1 MENIW
6 WITLLSVILVVG
18 ITIPI
23 ILVESHKNEIV
34 KANSKLY
41 KDLLELNNK
50 YSFYQVKS
58 NFYFNVELNSL

>member
-50 YSFYQVKS
+50 YSFY
-58 NFYFNVELNSL
+58 